1 MKYEWS
7 TWIGLMRGEK
17 SPVLGGRTD
26 LKEGEGE
33 ADVGCDCAGG
43 SDSHAV
49 SIARLRRGQIRLL
62 VSCDCHDRVRC
73 RQTA

>member
-1 MKYEWS
+1 VKYEWS

-33 ADVGCDCAGG
+33 ADVGCD
-43 SDSHAV
+43 
-49 SIARLRRGQIRLL
+49 
-62 VSCDCHDRVRC
+62 
-73 RQTA
+73 